1 GRQVTMRT
9 ALVAVPRDGTAWNN
23 ALKHWQD
30 DVIKATAPPELL
42 HPIDVG
48 GAEVAFAPESRSGD
62 TTSRIQ
68 YIEFSGVATNDTS
81 TPSMLKAHIAIPAL
95 SALNRGGGPVAVQY
109 RKAYV
114 DNGFPAGDHAELYLT
129 LDPNQDTKLDF
140 TGASDRGGGFIQPS
154 TAVNAL
160 SRKYGSVGDNGSTPG
175 GIDSGTYNPA
185 NFLGSALP
193 KLFGLF
199 DLSEILL
206 AGGPLTEAPKLI
218 GEQLGFIDS
227 ISSEYTNVTQAL
239 QKSVAILQADASDP
253 DTPATLKLRSQAL
266 LAQAN
271 KALQKLPPK
280 LLNPLLDALAQDAS
294 STSNPAQTP
303 AQNILDAL
311 DLAKTLAADPD
322 LAVFL
327 GSLLQRSLQSLESVL
342 NTATVASQLIN
353 ALRSPSESGTVRYDW
368 FPRIKGWPGNSDAD
382 YVFHPNDENGLAIS
396 VEVQNPKSGPPQC
409 DVSAQLRDF
418 ELRLLPGKDQLIKM
432 KFGRVG
438 FRVATGGKPE
448 VDVQFSNMEFVG
460 VLAFIEKLRQVI
472 PFDGFSDPPYV
483 DVTPEG
489 ATAGFDLAL
498 PSLAIGVFSL
508 ENISLGA
515 DCRVPF
521 LGDAVTVGFFF
532 CTKESPFRLT
542 VLAIGGG
549 GWVGLRLSP
558 NGLVLLEMGLEAGA
572 SLSVDLVVASGSVS
586 VMVGVYLRLEDKKG
600 QLTAYFRIRG
610 EVEVLGI
617 ASASI
622 TLELSLTYNTDT
634 GKLVGRASLV
644 VEVEVAFFS
653 ASVTITVERK
663 LAGSKGDPA
672 LIDIWPP
679 DHGGQDMWNTYYSSF
694 AIGA

>member
-1 GRQVTMRT
+1 MRT
-9 ALVAVPRDGTAWNN
+9 ALVAVPRNDTAWRS
-23 ALKHWQD
+23 ALKTWQD
-30 DVIKATAPPELL
+30 DVIKATTPPELL

-48 GAEVAFAPESRSGD
+48 GAEVAFAPEIRSGD
-62 TTSRIQ
+62 TTSRVQ
-68 YIEFSGVATNDTS
+68 YIEFSGVATKDTS

-109 RKAYV
+109 RDVYV
-114 DNGFPAGDHAELYLT
+114 ANGFPAGDNAELYLK
-129 LDPNQDTKLDF
+129 LDQETKLNF
-140 TGASDRGGGFIQPS
+140 AGASDRGGGFIEPS
-154 TAVNAL
+154 TAVKAL
-160 SRKYGSVGDNGSTPG
+160 SRKYGSVGDDGTVAG
-175 GIDSGTYNPA
+175 GIDSGTFNPA
-185 NFLGSALP
+185 NFLGNALP

-206 AGGPLTEAPKLI
+206 AGGPLSEAPKLI
-218 GEQLGFIDS
+218 GEQLGFVDS
-227 ISSEYTNVTQAL
+227 VVSEYTNVTQAL
-239 QKSVAILQADASDP
+239 QKSIAMLQADVNDA
-253 DTPATLKLRSQAL
+253 DTPPTALNERSKELLTQAG
-266 LAQAN
+266 
-271 KALQKLPPK
+271 KALQKLPQS
-280 LLNPLLDALAQDAS
+280 LLKPLRDALAQGAS

-311 DLAKTLAADPD
+311 DLAHNLAASPD

-342 NTATVASQLIN
+342 KTATVASQLIN
-353 ALRSPSESGTVRYDW
+353 ALRSPSECGTVRYDW
-368 FPRIKGWPGNSDAD
+368 FPRITGWPGTSDAD
-382 YVFHPNDENGLAIS
+382 YVFHPNDKNGLAIS
-396 VEVQNPKSGPPQC
+396 VEVQTPKSGPPQC
-409 DVSAQLRDF
+409 DVCAQLRDF
-418 ELRLLPGKDQLIKM
+418 ELRLLPGKDQLIQM
-432 KFGRVG
+432 KFARLG

-448 VDVQFSNMEFVG
+448 VDVQFSKMVFVG
-460 VLAFIEKLRQVI
+460 VLGFIEKLRQVI

-483 DVTPEG
+483 DVSPEG

-508 ENISLGA
+508 ENIRLGA

-549 GWVGLRLSP
+549 GWVGIRLSP

-622 TLELSLTYNTDT
+622 TLELSLTYDTGT

-653 ASVTITVERK
+653 VSVTITVERK
-663 LAGSKGDPA
+663 LAGSQGDPA

-679 DHGGQDMWNTYYSSF
+679 DDGGQDMWNTYYSSF